1 MGARPY
7 TAGPRNPAFELPAV
21 ARLDMGLAYR
31 LPLAA
36 RWSGSLVSLAL
47 DNATGVRWQSVQG
60 FPMPG
65 RTWQFALHLMP
76 R

>member
-1 MGARPY
+1 
-7 TAGPRNPAFELPAV
+7 V
-21 ARLDMGLAYR
+21 GLAYR

-36 RWSGSLVSLAL
+36 RWPGSLVSLAL

-76 R
+76 H